1 MEVIRNERFKNTIK
15 IIRAILIISLIFI
28 GLATVGLLG
37 VLSYAKT
44 QGAPPLAVPL
54 STLIYADDGSLI
66 GEERHQ
72 GETRYW
78 VSLED
83 MSKPIID
90 ATISIEDRNFFD
102 HHGFD
107 YKRIGGAILADIKA
121 MAKVQGASTITQQYA
136 RNLFLEHEK
145 TWNRK
150 LTEAFYTIRLE
161 LNYSKDE
168 ILEGYLNTIYYG
180 HGVYGIEA
188 AANHYFGKRASEL
201 SLAEATMLAGIPK
214 GPSHYS
220 PLVNEE
226 KAKQRQKVVLA
237 SMVETGLLSKK
248 KATAITEEEL
258 SFTTN
263 TNLGREDIAPYF
275 QDIVKKEL
283 TSKLKLDERT
293 IETGGLR
300 VYTTLDP
307 ELQKLAEERV
317 AATVNKDS
325 DIQLGFVAMNPKNG
339 EVKALLGGRNY
350 EESPF
355 NRATQAERQPG
366 STFKPF
372 LYYAAL
378 EKGYTPSTQIRSE
391 VTTFSF
397 DEDRS
402 TYTPR
407 NYKNYYANDT
417 ITLAQALA
425 LSDNV
430 YAVKTHLFLGEDT
443 LIKMAKKLGITSK
456 LAEVPS
462 LALGTSGV
470 KLLDMVNAYSTIGNG
485 GKLRK
490 PIFITRVENYKGEV
504 IYENNQK
511 PKQILDPDLAFVT
524 THLMMGMF
532 DKKLDDYTAVTGTS
546 ITNKLTRF
554 YAGKSGTTPTDSWM
568 IGFSPDLVAGV
579 WTGYDKNQTL
589 DLVAERQYSKNIWAN
604 FMEEAHKDK
613 PPMPFKPPEGVVG
626 VYVNPDSGLLAT
638 KDCPVSRLTF
648 YKKGTE
654 PTEFCTKHSDGETPV
669 EKKKEKDEEED
680 KGFFR
685 KIFDWF

>member
-1 MEVIRNERFKNTIK
+1 MEIITNERFKATIK
-15 IIRAILIISLIFI
+15 IMRALVII
-28 GLATVGLLG
+28 GLLCTALATIGILG

-54 STLIYADDGSLI
+54 STLLYADDGTLI

-78 VSLED
+78 VSLEE
-83 MSKPIID
+83 MSQPVID
-90 ATISIEDRNFFD
+90 ATLSIEDRSFFT

-107 YKRIGGAILADIKA
+107 YKRIAGAIIADIKA

-145 TWNRK
+145 TWDRK

-161 LNYSKDE
+161 LNYSKNE

-188 AANHYFGKRASEL
+188 AANYYFGKSASEL
-201 SLAEATMLAGIPK
+201 SLAEASMLAGIPK
-214 GPSHYS
+214 GPSRYS
-220 PLVNEE
+220 PFVNEE
-226 KAKQRQKVVLA
+226 KAKQRQKIVLA
-237 SMVETGLLSKK
+237 SMVQNGLLSDK
-248 KATAITEEEL
+248 TAKTALEEEL
-258 SFTTN
+258 VYTTKEN
-263 TNLGREDIAPYF
+263 IERVEVAPYF
-275 QDIVKKEL
+275 QDVVKNEL
-283 TSKLKLDERT
+283 YTKLKLDKHT

-307 ELQKLAEERV
+307 ELQKVAEEKV
-317 AATVNKDS
+317 QSYIHKDS
-325 DIQLGFVAMNPKNG
+325 EIQLGFVAMEPKNG
-339 EVKALLGGRNY
+339 EVKALIGGRDY
-350 EESPF
+350 TESPF

-391 VTTFSF
+391 VTTFSY
-397 DEDRS
+397 DDDRS
-402 TYTPR
+402 TYTPH
-407 NYKNYYANDT
+407 NYNNYYANDT
-417 ITLAQALA
+417 ISLAQAIA

-443 LIKMAKKLGITSK
+443 LIKTAKKLGITSK
-456 LAEVPS
+456 LEKVPS

-470 KLLDMVNAYSTIGNG
+470 KLLEMVNAYSTIGNG
-485 GKLRK
+485 GNLRK
-490 PIFITRVENYKGEV
+490 PVFITKVENYKGEV
-504 IYENNQK
+504 IYENDQK
-511 PKQILDPDLAFVT
+511 PKQVLDPDTAFVT
-524 THLMMGMF
+524 THLMTGMF
-532 DKKLDDYTAVTGTS
+532 DSKLNDYTAVTGTTIS
-546 ITNKLTRF
+546 KKLTRF
-554 YAGKSGTTPTDSWM
+554 YAGKSGSTRTDSWM
-568 IGFSPDLVAGV
+568 IGFSPQLVAGI
-579 WTGYDKNQTL
+579 WTGYDQNKTL
-589 DLVAERQYSKNIWAN
+589 DLVAEKQYAKNIWAS

-613 PPMPFKPPEGVVG
+613 TPLPFTPPEGVVG
-626 VYVNPDSGLLAT
+626 VYVDPASGLLAT

-654 PTEFCTKHSDGETPV
+654 PTEACTKHAEAGDQK
-669 EKKKEKDEEED
+669 EKKHKKEDKEE
-680 KGFFR
+680 KGFFKR
-685 KIFDWF
+685 IFDWF